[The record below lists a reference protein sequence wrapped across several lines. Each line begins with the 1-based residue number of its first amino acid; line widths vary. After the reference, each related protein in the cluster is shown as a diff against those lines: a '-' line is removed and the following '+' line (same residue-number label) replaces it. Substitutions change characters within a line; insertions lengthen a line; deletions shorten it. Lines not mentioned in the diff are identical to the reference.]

1 MLTKR
6 QEVVENFLQ
15 YLLVERRYSPQTIRA
30 YKVDLEQFFNSLHQ
44 NLSITKISSNDIQLF
59 LQGLSKNKISERTL
73 ARKLASIKS
82 LFNYLVRQEKIS
94 VNIAKLIKS
103 PKIPKRLPN
112 YLSVTEISSL
122 LDYPYGDTF
131 KDYRDRLILELF
143 YATGLRISE
152 LVKIKISNIQF
163 EGCTIKV
170 LGKGN
175 KERIIVFGQTAS
187 NILGEYLKRR
197 LEYKKFNLSPYL
209 FPQFKKSKENTFIN
223 SHIHVKT
230 VFNIVKKYIRQIS
243 SDEKLSPHSL
253 RHSFA
258 THLLNNGADLMAVK
272 DLLGHVSLSSTQ
284 VYTHVQIKKIK
295 DVYNQAHP
303 HGK

>member
-1 MLTKR
+1 MLNKKQKT
-6 QEVVENFLQ
+6 VERFLQ
-15 YLLVERRYSPQTIRA
+15 YLQVEKQYSPETIRA
-30 YKVDLEQFFNSLHQ
+30 YKVDLEQFLNFLDSK
-44 NLSITKISSNDIQLF
+44 LSITEISTNNIQLF
-59 LQGLSKNKISERTL
+59 LQTLSRNKISERTL

-82 LFNYLVRQEKIS
+82 LFNYLMRQEQIP
-94 VNIAKLIKS
+94 VNIAKLIRS

-112 YLSVTEISSL
+112 YLSAAEISSL
-122 LDYPYGDTF
+122 LDYPYGNTF

-152 LVKIKISNIQF
+152 LVKIKIANIQV

-175 KERIIVFGQTAS
+175 KERIVVFGKTTS
-187 NILGEYLKRR
+187 DILQEYLR
-197 LEYKKFNLSPYL
+197 LRSEFEKFNLSPYL
-209 FPQFKKSKENTFIN
+209 FPQLKKSKDGSRH
-223 SHIHVKT
+223 SHMHVKT

-243 SDEKLSPHSL
+243 SDEKLSPHSI

-284 VYTHVQIKKIK
+284 VYTHVQIKKLK
-295 DVYNQAHP
+295 EVYNQAHP
-303 HGK
+303 HAK

>member
-1 MLTKR
+1 MLNKK
-6 QEVVENFLQ
+6 EKIVEKFLQ
-15 YLLVERRYSPQTIRA
+15 YLQVEKQYSPDTIRA
-30 YKVDLEQFFNSLHQ
+30 YKVDLEQFFNSLDSK
-44 NLSITKISSNDIQLF
+44 LSITKISTNDIQLF
-59 LQGLSKNKISERTL
+59 LQMLSRNKIGERTL

-82 LFNYLVRQEKIS
+82 LFNYLVRQEQIS

-112 YLSVTEISSL
+112 YLSTAEISSL

-152 LVKIKISNIQF
+152 LVKIKIGNIQV

-175 KERIIVFGQTAS
+175 KERIVVFGETAS
-187 NILGEYLKRR
+187 DILQEYLRQR
-197 LEYKKFNLSPYL
+197 CEYGKFNLSPYL
-209 FPQFKKSKENTFIN
+209 FPQFKKSKDGSRD

-243 SDEKLSPHSL
+243 SDEKLSPHSI

-284 VYTHVQIKKIK
+284 VYTHVQIEKLK

-303 HGK
+303 HAK

>member
-1 MLTKR
+1 MLNKR
-6 QEVVENFLQ
+6 QEVVEDFLQ
-15 YLLVERRYSPQTIRA
+15 YLKVERQYSPETIRA
-30 YKVDLEQFFNSLHQ
+30 YKVDLEQFFNSLYP
-44 NLSITKISSNDIQLF
+44 NVSISKISSNDLQFF
-59 LQGLSKNKISERTL
+59 LQSLSRNKIAERTL

-82 LFNYLVRQEKIS
+82 LFNYLVLQEKIS

-103 PKIPKRLPN
+103 PKIPKRLPS
-112 YLSVTEISSL
+112 YLSVEEISSL
-122 LDYPYGDTF
+122 LDYPYGGTF

-152 LVKIKISNIQF
+152 LVNIQIRNIQL

-175 KERIIVFGQTAS
+175 KERIILFGQTAS
-187 NILGEYLKRR
+187 DILREYLRQR
-197 LEYKKFNLSPYL
+197 TEYKKFNLSPYL
-209 FPQFKKSKENTFIN
+209 FPQFKKSKDG
-223 SHIHVKT
+223 SSGSLHIHVKT
-230 VFNIVKKYIRQIS
+230 VFNIVKKYIRQVS
-243 SDEKLSPHSL
+243 SDDKLSPHSL

-284 VYTHVQIKKIK
+284 VYTHVQTKKIK
-295 DVYNQAHP
+295 DAYNRAHP

>member
-1 MLTKR
+1 MLNKKQKT
-6 QEVVENFLQ
+6 VEKFLQ
-15 YLLVERRYSPQTIRA
+15 YLQVERQYSPETIRA
-30 YKVDLEQFFNSLHQ
+30 YKVDLEQFFNSLDIK
-44 NLSITKISSNDIQLF
+44 LSITKVSTNNIQLF
-59 LQGLSKNKISERTL
+59 LQALSRNKITERTL

-82 LFNYLVRQEKIS
+82 FFNYLSRQGQIP

-112 YLSVTEISSL
+112 YLSTAEISSL

-152 LVKIKISNIQF
+152 LVKIKIGNIQVQ
-163 EGCTIKV
+163 GYTIKV

-175 KERIIVFGQTAS
+175 KERIVIFGETAS
-187 NILGEYLKRR
+187 DILQEYLRQR
-197 LEYKKFNLSPYL
+197 SEYEQFDLSPYL
-209 FPQFKKSKENTFIN
+209 FPQFKKSKDGSRT

-243 SDEKLSPHSL
+243 SDEKLSPHSI

-272 DLLGHVSLSSTQ
+272 DLLGHASLSSTQ
-284 VYTHVQIKKIK
+284 VYTHIQIKKLK

-303 HGK
+303 HAK